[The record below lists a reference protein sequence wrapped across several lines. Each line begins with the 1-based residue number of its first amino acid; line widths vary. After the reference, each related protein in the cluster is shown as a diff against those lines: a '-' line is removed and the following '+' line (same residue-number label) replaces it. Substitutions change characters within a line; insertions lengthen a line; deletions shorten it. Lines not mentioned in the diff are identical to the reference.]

1 MHHDKHW
8 LGVVGSNIL
17 QLFVGVID
25 SPSTQCRVL
34 LLERLNNK
42 IYGKGA
48 PVGLVV
54 GFKDLALVPDLGSGR
69 LGGRPHGLQMAIEK

>member
-17 QLFVGVID
+17 QLFVSVID
-25 SPSTQCRVL
+25 IPSTQCRIL
-34 LLERLNNK
+34 LLEWFNNE
-42 IYGKGA
+42 IHGKGA

-54 GFKDLALVPDLGSGR
+54 GFKDLALVPDLGPSR
-69 LGGRPHGLQMAIEK
+69 LGSRPHGLQMAIEK